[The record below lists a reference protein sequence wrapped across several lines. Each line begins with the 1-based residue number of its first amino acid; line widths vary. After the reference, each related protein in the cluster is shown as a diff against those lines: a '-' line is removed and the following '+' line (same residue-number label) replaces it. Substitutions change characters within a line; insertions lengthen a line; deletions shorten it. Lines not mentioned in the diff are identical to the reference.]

1 MTSSAGLI
9 VLLTTGLQFAQVELP
24 GTSSVSVFFQDPGVC
39 RGCHGGF
46 DEDATAYETWIGSPM
61 AHAARNPLYLSALL
75 EAEKDAPG
83 VGDFC
88 LRCHAPAAW
97 MEGRCFPTDGS
108 GLFDTDGG
116 VTCSA
121 CHRMEPSPWQRNGQ
135 YLVADDIHMRG
146 PLMDPMAP
154 HRAEFSDWFPRSELC
169 GSCHDLRNPLVER
182 VDLDGT
188 PMNMPFPEQTTYTE
202 WATSAFATEDIS
214 CQDCHMPEGEGRVAM
229 DGPVRPDRSSH
240 ALAGGNAFLLAAVA
254 FLRPDLGIASE
265 LVRGQSRIDAML
277 RSAADLSAPD
287 APTTTGR
294 GEALTLTFRI
304 TNLTGHKLPTG
315 YPEGRRVWLEVT
327 APQAGVAR
335 GAFDTA
341 RGEPVDPV
349 AIYRSVQGKY
359 GVGPGHRLAI
369 NDVIFADNRIPARG
383 MTVTTTTAPVGY
395 TYPEVEPGVLAHW
408 DDVTVTATVPCDFAG
423 DTLEV
428 DARLWY
434 QSVTKAYVDALV
446 AENGGHPR
454 GGTLQVAF
462 EEADPGPAQM
472 ASLALAIA
480 IDPGSS
486 CDPPDAGT
494 PDTGVVRDGGA
505 SVRDGGVRDAGV
517 PVEEDE
523 GCGCAAATRRDP
535 GGAAALVFALALVLR
550 RRRRA
555 ARRGARP
562 A

>member
-1 MTSSAGLI
+1 MVSSAGFLALM
-9 VLLTTGLQFAQVELP
+9 VLGLQTAQVELP

-75 EAEKDAPG
+75 EAEKDVPG

-97 MEGRCFPTDGS
+97 MEGRCVPTDGS

-121 CHRMEPSPWQRNGQ
+121 CHRMQPSTWQRNGQ
-135 YLVADDIHMRG
+135 YLVADDIYMRG

-154 HRAEFSDWFPRSELC
+154 HRAEFSEWFEQSELC

-188 PMNMPFPEQTTYTE
+188 PMGMPFPEQVTYTE
-202 WATSAFATEDIS
+202 WATSAFATESIS
-214 CQDCHMPEGEGRVAM
+214 CQDCHMPQGEGRVAM

-240 ALAGGNAFLLAAVA
+240 ALAGGNAFLLGAVA
-254 FLRPDLGIASE
+254 FLRPDLGLATE

-277 RSAADLSAPD
+277 RSAVDFAVEDP
-287 APTTTGR
+287 PTTAGR
-294 GEALTLTFRI
+294 GEAVALTFRV
-304 TNLTGHKLPTG
+304 TNLSGHKLPTG
-315 YPEGRRVWLEVT
+315 YPEGRRVWLEVA
-327 APQAGVAR
+327 APDVGLVR

-341 RGEPVDPV
+341 TGEPVDPV
-349 AIYRSVQGKY
+349 VTYEAIQGQY
-359 GVGPGHRLAI
+359 GIGPGHRLAL
-369 NDVIFADNRIPARG
+369 NDAIFFDNRIPPRG
-383 MTVTTTTAPVGY
+383 LVVTATTAPVGV
-395 TYPEVEPGVLAHW
+395 TYPEVSPGVLAHW
-408 DDVTVTATVPCDFAG
+408 DDVTVTATVPCDFVG
-423 DTLEV
+423 DAIEV

-434 QSVTKAYVDALV
+434 QSVTKRYVDTLV
-446 AENGGHPR
+446 AENGGDPR

-472 ASLALAIA
+472 ATLSLSIA
-480 IDPGSS
+480 IDPAST
-486 CDPPDAGT
+486 CDPVDAGT
-494 PDTGVVRDGGA
+494 PDSGVGRDGGA
-505 SVRDGGVRDAGV
+505 AIRDGGLRDAGAAIID
-517 PVEEDE
+517 EEG
-523 GCGCAAATRRDP
+523 GCGCSAP
-535 GGAAALVFALALVLR
+535 GRGAPSSLLGVGLLGLLTWR
-550 RRRRA
+550 RRRR
-555 ARRGARP
+555 
-562 A
+562 